1 MGRIPLAAKINFTR
15 DVIAAGEAID
25 FGVVAATTK
34 TREKYWQKWCTYA
47 KSVKVD
53 PLLQSTHPLI
63 RDMVIT
69 AFAARVRTGYYG
81 KGRQIRVQGVSDAL
95 SAISKTIELAGLK
108 SPVYR
113 SHNKYNLPIERCIE
127 GWRRQDPPSV
137 PQLALP
143 VSVVNHLADKAYNPN
158 EVMDYPK
165 DQAIADLAQCAFY
178 FLLRVGEYTRP
189 RLAKVNGKVVRATRT
204 VQFQVKDIGFFKN
217 GKIVKRRSSLQDLR
231 TADHVTFKI
240 TNQKNGRMGE
250 TISHEKLRTN
260 QDHGPIVAAA
270 RRIHHILSN
279 GGSETNLLWDF
290 INEAGTWQSVTSTDM
305 RSAVRLSVTDLG
317 LQDHG
322 IDPDLVGVHSLRA
335 GGAMALKLQGVPDTT
350 IKKQGRWTSMTFLQ
364 YIHTQIAHLTTDLS
378 TKMSTKLHFQNIAAI
393 EQ

>member
-1 MGRIPLAAKINFTR
+1 M
-15 DVIAAGEAID
+15 
-25 FGVVAATTK
+25 AATTK
-34 TREKYWQKWCTYA
+34 AREKYWQKWCQYA
-47 KSVKVD
+47 RKVKID

-63 RDMVIT
+63 RDLVLT
-69 AFAARVRTGYYG
+69 AFAARVRTGFYG
-81 KGRQIRVQGVSDAL
+81 KGRQIRVQGVTDAL

-113 SHNKYNLPIERCIE
+113 AHNKYTLPVERCVE

-143 VSVVNHLADKAYNPN
+143 VLVVNHLADMAYNPTS
-158 EVMDYPK
+158 DTACPH
-165 DQAIADLAQCAFY
+165 DQAVADLAQVAFY

-189 RLAKVNGKVVRATRT
+189 RFTKINGKLVRATRT
-204 VQFQVKDIGFFKN
+204 VQFHVKDVGFFKK
-217 GKIVKRRSSLQDLR
+217 GEIIKRRSPLCDLSA
-231 TADHVTFKI
+231 ADHVTFKI

-250 TISHEKLRTN
+250 TISHEKLRN
-260 QDHGPIVAAA
+260 NLNHGPIVSAA

-279 GGSETNLLWDF
+279 GGSEDNLLCDVLA
-290 INEAGTWQSVTSTDM
+290 EDGTWKSVTSTDM
-305 RSAVRLSVTDLG
+305 RTAVRRSVTHLG
-317 LQDHG
+317 LQNNG

-393 EQ
+393 ER